1 MLPMNNLPMSSTDRL
16 RSELIFKSRSG
27 QLSARFVVIPESR
40 LMEHLPRHL
49 GEGRALDDAVRLICS
64 PSGHPQT
71 VQAYGLALRSLRDS
85 IAHGSIST
93 EALGAATLL
102 QMHELSQGP
111 QDSASWVVHAKGV
124 VNMLTARGPHAVK
137 TGFDRC
143 LLQAQ
148 VGNITFDALRER
160 RECFLARPEWNK
172 SVKSFGVGDVGKRA
186 GNDQVM
192 SLIAIGVGLPG
203 LVCRF
208 EDFETARNG
217 DSFKFG
223 QIDTRLAEELL
234 TMRGDI
240 LTTLKQIGGKSR
252 SADHLPSE
260 NDRTNRIRPALLL
273 SANVYLILIDYML
286 DSIRGGPDPQTAV
299 PESIA
304 ITMGGHDNILR
315 SIENHSQRL
324 RTIDAM
330 AYRSTSEMMRFTM
343 DRVRGA
349 AEKAKKD
356 EQESGAMGAV
366 YRILTG
372 ADENLIQAD

>member
-1 MLPMNNLPMSSTDRL
+1 MSPTDRL
-16 RSELIFKSRSG
+16 RSDLILKSRSG

-64 PSGHPQT
+64 PSGHPQA

-111 QDSASWVVHAKGV
+111 QNSTSWVVHAKGV
-124 VNMLTARGPHAVK
+124 VNMLKARGPQAVK
-137 TGFDRC
+137 TAFDRC

-148 VGNITFDALRER
+148 VGNITFEALREGR
-160 RECFLARPEWNK
+160 KCFLARPEWNK
-172 SVKSFGVGDVGKRA
+172 SIRSSSVGQNAKRT
-186 GNDQVM
+186 GHDQIL

-208 EDFETARNG
+208 EDLVQARSR
-217 DSFKFG
+217 DSFAFG
-223 QIDTRLAEELL
+223 QIGTGLADELH

-240 LTTLKQIGGKSR
+240 LTMLKQIDGESM
-252 SADHLPSE
+252 SADYLPSE
-260 NDRTNRIRPALLL
+260 NNRTNRIRPALLL
-273 SANVYLILIDYML
+273 SANIYLILIDRML
-286 DSIRGGPDPQTAV
+286 DSIRGGPGSETAA
-299 PESIA
+299 PELT
-304 ITMGGHDNILR
+304 ITTGRHDDVLR
-315 SIENHSQRL
+315 SIEVQSERL

-330 AYRSTSEMMRFTM
+330 AHRSTSEMMRLTM

-349 AEKAKKD
+349 AGDAGKD
-356 EQESGAMGAV
+356 AQESRAMDTV
-366 YRILTG
+366 YRILAG
-372 ADENLIQAD
+372 AP